1 MTQKSGDNP
10 EQTPPR
16 RRAGLVSFG
25 ADVRRLIAPV
35 LGKKGFIQA
44 DILARWTDILG
55 AELATGVQPAS
66 LSFSKSTDGAL
77 LRVNAYSGAYA
88 MEFNARKQQIIE
100 KLNTYFGY
108 RAISDIRVTQGGFT
122 PKLPK
127 SAAVPS
133 LPPEKQRQIA
143 AETAGIENEALRA
156 AATELGA
163 LIESAKK

>member
-66 LSFSKSTDGAL
+66 LSFSKSADGAL

-108 RAISDIRVTQGGFT
+108 RAIADIRVTQGGFT

-127 SAAVPS
+127 SPATAP
-133 LPPEKQRQIA
+133 LPLEKQKQIA
-143 AETAGIENEALRA
+143 DETAGIENEALRA
-156 AATELGA
+156 AATELGV
-163 LIESAKK
+163 LIKSAKK

>member
-66 LSFSKSTDGAL
+66 LSFSKTADGAL

-108 RAISDIRVTQGGFT
+108 RAISDIRVMQGGFT

-127 SAAVPS
+127 SAPAAF

-143 AETAGIENEALRA
+143 AETADIENEALRA
-156 AATELGA
+156 AATELGI
-163 LIESAKK
+163 LIESSKK

>member
-66 LSFSKSTDGAL
+66 LSFSKSADGAL

-143 AETAGIENEALRA
+143 AETAGIENESLRA

>member
-55 AELATGVQPAS
+55 AELATGVQPAA
-66 LSFSKSTDGAL
+66 LSFSKSADGAL

-108 RAISDIRVTQGGFT
+108 RAIADIRVTQGGFT

-127 SAAVPS
+127 SPATAP
-133 LPPEKQRQIA
+133 LPLEKQKQIA

-156 AATELGA
+156 AATELGF

>member
-10 EQTPPR
+10 AQTPPR
-16 RRAGLVSFG
+16 RSAGLVSFG

-66 LSFSKSTDGAL
+66 LSFSKSADGAL
-77 LRVNAYSGAYA
+77 LHVNAYSGAYA

>member
-44 DILARWTDILG
+44 DILARWADILG
-55 AELATGVQPAS
+55 AELATGLQPAS
-66 LSFSKSTDGAL
+66 LSFSKSADGAL

-127 SAAVPS
+127 SPATAP
-133 LPPEKQRQIA
+133 LPLEKQKQIA

-156 AATELGA
+156 AATELGF

>member
-66 LSFSKSTDGAL
+66 LSFSKSADGAL

-108 RAISDIRVTQGGFT
+108 RAIADIRVTQGGFT

-127 SAAVPS
+127 SPATAP
-133 LPPEKQRQIA
+133 LPLEKQKQIA
-143 AETAGIENEALRA
+143 DETAGIENEALRA
-156 AATELGA
+156 AATELGV

>member
-55 AELATGVQPAS
+55 AELATGVQPAA
-66 LSFSKSTDGAL
+66 LSFSKSADGAL

-108 RAISDIRVTQGGFT
+108 RAIADIRVTQGGFT

-127 SAAVPS
+127 SPATAP
-133 LPPEKQRQIA
+133 LPLEKQKQIA
-143 AETAGIENEALRA
+143 DETADIENEALRA
-156 AATELGA
+156 AATELGV

>member
-55 AELATGVQPAS
+55 AELATGVQPAA
-66 LSFSKSTDGAL
+66 LSFSKSADGAL

-127 SAAVPS
+127 SPATAP
-133 LPPEKQRQIA
+133 LPLEKQKQIA
-143 AETAGIENEALRA
+143 DETADIENEALRA
-156 AATELGA
+156 AATELGV

>member
-66 LSFSKSTDGAL
+66 LSFSKSADGAL

>member
-1 MTQKSGDNP
+1 MTQKSGNNP

-66 LSFSKSTDGAL
+66 LSFSKSADGAL
-77 LRVNAYSGAYA
+77 LRVNTYSGAYA